1 MIQTRRQAQDRKKQQ
16 NMRNA
21 MKQGVRNRQ
30 AKADR
35 ARKSLRK
42 KTWGF

>member
-1 MIQTRRQAQDRKKQQ
+1 MMKPAYKAIGESKRNKMRTTTKRQAAAR
-16 NMRNA
+16 R
-21 MKQGVRNRQ
+21 
-30 AKADR
+30 AKTDR